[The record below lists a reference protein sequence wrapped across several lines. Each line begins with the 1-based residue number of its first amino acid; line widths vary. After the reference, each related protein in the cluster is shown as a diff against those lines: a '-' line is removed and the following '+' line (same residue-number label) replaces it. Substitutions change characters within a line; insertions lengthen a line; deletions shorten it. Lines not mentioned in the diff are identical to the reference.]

1 MRDLFIFNALFCL
14 NYLYSFESSL
24 ILLSLRVLR
33 DKGSAASFG
42 SSPINEQVFAIKK
55 RS

>member
-14 NYLYSFESSL
+14 DYSYSFEGSL
-24 ILLSLRVLR
+24 ILLSLCVLR

-42 SSPINEQVFAIKK
+42 SSLINEQVFAIKK